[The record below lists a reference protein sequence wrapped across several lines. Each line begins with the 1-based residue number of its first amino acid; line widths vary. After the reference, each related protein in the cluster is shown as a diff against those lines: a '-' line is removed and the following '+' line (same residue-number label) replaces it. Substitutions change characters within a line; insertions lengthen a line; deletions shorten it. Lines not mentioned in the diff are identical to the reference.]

1 MSKQAQ
7 ESIKASLEDSKLEAR
22 LTLKDLESLQEA
34 FELKGDTLERL
45 KLNREQ
51 FVEALSIILNKGT
64 DEEYEE
70 LFDKIDICK
79 EGTVSWDQLFQ
90 HLMMQLYEKDD
101 KVRNNQVPQWRNPK
115 QLSVPHND
123 IIIGI
128 DFLRSS
134 HKYVSV
140 SREGTLAL
148 TNSDLQASKCVRV
161 GTEACRQRDLWVT
174 GFAVLQNVSKIAIG
188 FTSKE
193 IAFYDI
199 SSKSDFSCQYRVQ
212 GLEAAPLCLDYW
224 FNPDN
229 ANEAVLCWGDVKGK
243 ISAILFLSAAINL
256 FERQSGPTE
265 EKQETTLVVG
275 LADIRKGKFR
285 NSNKFITH
293 EAHTDWARQVKYIAG
308 LECFISCA
316 TTWENSM
323 VIGWIERRVS
333 LPGAKAAGGQKRKDE
348 IDFRKIMRISTF
360 EVHQG
365 INAFDY
371 HESLNLIATAGANNH
386 ICLWN
391 PYVVSKP
398 NGVLTGHVAP
408 VVQVL
413 FNRSKAQVISFSKDK
428 VLRIWDV
435 QLQVCLQRLA
445 GIFPKG
451 QEVSTRFFMHEDT
464 GRLLLSFN
472 SAMTLLAMKA
482 EIRDRVLSHDMPV
495 IGAVLNEKL
504 GQLVS
509 GCQAGCLTFWLLES
523 GQRLRQMP
531 DAHGSAEVTALA
543 TDPGADRFYTGATD
557 GFVRVW
563 DWGGHLY
570 HELNC
575 NSISS
580 SAEVSQVLAL
590 KQGVVAAGFSKNVT
604 MFKSKSFRE
613 RRVEPSEWK
622 EQDVHQDE
630 ILSLASCPPHSLI
643 TAGYDGVISVW
654 NSSSESCTR
663 QLMQRCSQPPP
674 NLDSEGRSSR
684 SSRRRSAGKGAD
696 EAEASFTVTRLRVLD
711 TRKPRARGSANLVSC
726 GANGFVRFWNLH
738 QGALV
743 AEFLA
748 HTQASSII
756 MEVSP
761 DCQHLVTADG
771 GGFIKVWHIADYCLD
786 SAGQQAADGEE
797 EPLVTERPALESE
810 WQAHSDQ
817 INDIRLTE
825 RQDRLLIVTASSD
838 CSLSLWDSF
847 GNLIGTFGQEEHW
860 KIEPLSVV
868 LERLERER
876 QVRRTLDAY
885 KSPDFNEKLAGG
897 LPTDAQP

>member
-1 MSKQAQ
+1 
-7 ESIKASLEDSKLEAR
+7 
-22 LTLKDLESLQEA
+22 
-34 FELKGDTLERL
+34 
-45 KLNREQ
+45 
-51 FVEALSIILNKGT
+51 
-64 DEEYEE
+64 
-70 LFDKIDICK
+70 
-79 EGTVSWDQLFQ
+79 
-90 HLMMQLYEKDD
+90 
-101 KVRNNQVPQWRNPK
+101 
-115 QLSVPHND
+115 
-123 IIIGI
+123 
-128 DFLRSS
+128 
-134 HKYVSV
+134 
-140 SREGTLAL
+140 
-148 TNSDLQASKCVRV
+148 
-161 GTEACRQRDLWVT
+161 
-174 GFAVLQNVSKIAIG
+174 
-188 FTSKE
+188 
-193 IAFYDI
+193 
-199 SSKSDFSCQYRVQ
+199 
-212 GLEAAPLCLDYW
+212 
-224 FNPDN
+224 
-229 ANEAVLCWGDVKGK
+229 
-243 ISAILFLSAAINL
+243 
-256 FERQSGPTE
+256 
-265 EKQETTLVVG
+265 
-275 LADIRKGKFR
+275 
-285 NSNKFITH
+285 
-293 EAHTDWARQVKYIAG
+293 
-308 LECFISCA
+308 
-316 TTWENSM
+316 
-323 VIGWIERRVS
+323 
-333 LPGAKAAGGQKRKDE
+333 
-348 IDFRKIMRISTF
+348 
-360 EVHQG
+360 
-365 INAFDY
+365 
-371 HESLNLIATAGANNH
+371 
-386 ICLWN
+386 
-391 PYVVSKP
+391 
-398 NGVLTGHVAP
+398 HVAP

-876 QVRRTLDAY
+876 QEQELEDDEPQTGPPAVDETDWSPDERAVTDPKGFRISAWNSSLLGSRYAEAGSGRRQRRQPETLPDLAFIAQDRHTPAIGPFNSLSISDFTEMRDPKQPDFLAHPDVYFRDKEFSKPLPVQTAAMGENKLQAQFDDRTLLPKYVLDYETQIKKYQAFAVTN
-885 KSPDFNEKLAGG
+885 KEKEQPQSKAGARRPSGQVGLAGQTVSKMQQQQRP
-897 LPTDAQP
+897 LSKHKH